1 MSYVLADPGQTNT
14 VSNPQQDENQQ
25 INVCFEDN
33 MKKLMTEETL
43 EQIRQEENE
52 VNKDIWTR

>member
-25 INVCFEDN
+25 INLSFEDK
-33 MKKLMTEETL
+33 MKTIMTPETL
-43 EQIRQEENE
+43 EQIRQEESE
-52 VNKDIWTR
+52 VNEAIWTR